1 MTMEYQE
8 VKMGRI
14 MQVIMQR
21 ILTIL
26 RKRDL
31 GKIVME
37 VRETCVLPI
46 IKLGNTRGDAVWE
59 GGNGLHVIFVEF
71 GGMYRTMGNW
81 KYGSGIKS
89 ELKVGYYV
97 HKHTHSHSHVHFTH
111 RRLENK

>member
-1 MTMEYQE
+1 MTVEYQE

-37 VRETCVLPI
+37 VRET
-46 IKLGNTRGDAVWE
+46 
-59 GGNGLHVIFVEF
+59 
-71 GGMYRTMGNW
+71 
-81 KYGSGIKS
+81 
-89 ELKVGYYV
+89 
-97 HKHTHSHSHVHFTH
+97 
-111 RRLENK
+111 